1 MTKEKEDEVRDLV
14 DALSGEVF
22 NLTED
27 GARTLQELH
36 HALGLTL
43 VLWEGCSNG

>member
-1 MTKEKEDEVRDLV
+1 MSKEKEDEVRELV

-22 NLTED
+22 NLSED
-27 GARTLQELH
+27 GVRTLQELH

-43 VLWEGCSNG
+43 VLWNE